1 MTDALLSV
9 KNLYKH
15 FDISGGLLDQISF
28 SDGRLHRQRTLVK
41 AVNNISFDLQAGET
55 FSVVGE
61 SGCGKS
67 TLGRT
72 IMGLYPPN
80 AGEIHYS
87 GNRID
92 NLDHKRLLPYRK
104 KMQMVFQDPYA
115 SLNPRK
121 TIRQALEAPLRYH
134 YPSLNNS
141 EVKDRI
147 DEVMIQVGS
156 DPQWI
161 SRMPHEF
168 SGGQRQR
175 ISIARALVVDP
186 DFIVAD
192 EPISALDVSIQA
204 QILNLMMDLQ
214 QQRNLAYLFVAHD
227 LSVVEHLSDR
237 VGVMYLGSMCEL
249 SETSILFENPR
260 HPYTQALMSAIPKL
274 EGGPSEH
281 IRLKGEVPTPINLP
295 SGCVF
300 HGRCPH
306 ANARCAAENP
316 QLLSLEDGR
325 QVACHGVEEGRL

>member
-1 MTDALLSV
+1 
-9 KNLYKH
+9 
-15 FDISGGLLDQISF
+15 
-28 SDGRLHRQRTLVK
+28 
-41 AVNNISFDLQAGET
+41 
-55 FSVVGE
+55 
-61 SGCGKS
+61 
-67 TLGRT
+67 
-72 IMGLYPPN
+72 
-80 AGEIHYS
+80 
-87 GNRID
+87 
-92 NLDHKRLLPYRK
+92 
-104 KMQMVFQDPYA
+104 
-115 SLNPRK
+115 
-121 TIRQALEAPLRYH
+121 
-134 YPSLNNS
+134 
-141 EVKDRI
+141 
-147 DEVMIQVGS
+147 MIQVGS

-249 SETSILFENPR
+249 SETSLLFENPR

-306 ANARCAAENP
+306 ANARCTAENP

-325 QVACHGVEEGRL
+325 QIACHGVEEGRF